1 MACQAPV
8 LAGREFPAS
17 LHAYLPTF
25 QMPTTTTLLLHRYP
39 LFRAGSAEEF
49 REALLTLYGAS
60 RVDVDKSADFRA
72 WGNNI
77 AVGDIALNYAAC
89 NGRIAL
95 HFPEMDYVRQQIG
108 MRGRSTTTLA
118 GREVGVD
125 RGQAC
130 TTSLGRAMRV
140 DCEPGHER
148 LTLRIKTEALEKKLA
163 SLLGTRPKSALEFEP
178 SLDLAKPAARQM
190 NHLLRYVIGLF
201 DTESS
206 EPPPVVLRE
215 LEQAIIV
222 SFLAA
227 NEHPYSRTLT
237 EPPPGAAPRQVR
249 LAEEY
254 IEAHWRE
261 AITIEKL
268 AEATGVSARVLF
280 RAFRQHR
287 GCTPMEFAKQVRLQ
301 RARQMLSAPEAS
313 VTAVAFA
320 CGFLS
325 TGHFARAYRE
335 VFGEL
340 PSETTR
346 RSG

>member
-1 MACQAPV
+1 
-8 LAGREFPAS
+8 
-17 LHAYLPTF
+17 
-25 QMPTTTTLLLHRYP
+25 MPTTTTLLLHRYP
-39 LFRAGSAEEF
+39 LFRASSAEEF

-60 RVDVDKSADFRA
+60 KVDVEESAHFRA
-72 WGNNI
+72 WANNI
-77 AVGDIALNYAAC
+77 AIGDIALNYAAC
-89 NGRIAL
+89 NTTIAL

-108 MRGRSTTTLA
+108 MRGRSATTLS
-118 GREVGVD
+118 GVKVNVD

-130 TTSLGRAMRV
+130 TTSLGRPMRV
-140 DCEPGHER
+140 DCERGHER
-148 LTLRIKTEALEKKLA
+148 LTLRIKSAALEKKLA
-163 SLLGTRPKSALEFEP
+163 ALLGMRPKAALEFEP
-178 SLDLAKPAARQM
+178 SLNLAKPESRQM

-206 EPPPVVLRE
+206 EPPPIVLRE

-227 NEHPYSRTLT
+227 NEHPYSRKLT
-237 EPPPGAAPRQVR
+237 DPPPGAAPRQVR
-249 LAEEY
+249 LAEEF

-261 AITIEKL
+261 AITIERL
-268 AEATGVSARVLF
+268 VEATGVSARVLF

-301 RARQMLSAPEAS
+301 RARQMLSSPDAT

-340 PSETTR
+340 PSETVR
-346 RSG
+346 RSN

>member
-1 MACQAPV
+1 
-8 LAGREFPAS
+8 
-17 LHAYLPTF
+17 
-25 QMPTTTTLLLHRYP
+25 MPTTTTLLLHRYP
-39 LFRAGSAEEF
+39 LFRASSGEEF

-60 RVDVDKSADFRA
+60 RVDVEESRDFRA
-72 WGNNI
+72 WVNNI
-77 AVGDIALNYAAC
+77 AIGDIALSYAAC
-89 NGRIAL
+89 NSRIAL

-118 GREVGVD
+118 DVSVNVD

-130 TTSLGRAMRV
+130 TTSLGRPMRV

-148 LTLRIKTEALEKKLA
+148 LTLRIKTAALEKKLA
-163 SLLGTRPKSALEFEP
+163 ALLGTRPKAALEFKP
-178 SLDLAKPAARQM
+178 ALDIAKPAAQQM
-190 NHLLRYVIGLF
+190 NHLLRYFIGLF
-201 DTESS
+201 DTDVT
-206 EPPPVVLRE
+206 EPPQEVLRE

-227 NEHPYSRTLT
+227 NTHPYSGKLNDR
-237 EPPPGAAPRQVR
+237 PPGAAPRQVR

-261 AITIEKL
+261 AITIERL
-268 AEATGVSARVLF
+268 VEAAGISARALF
-280 RAFRQHR
+280 RSFRQHR

-301 RARQMLSAPEAS
+301 RARQMLSFPDAS

-340 PSETTR
+340 PSETAR

>member
-1 MACQAPV
+1 
-8 LAGREFPAS
+8 
-17 LHAYLPTF
+17 
-25 QMPTTTTLLLHRYP
+25 MPTTTTLLLHRYP
-39 LFRAGSAEEF
+39 LFRASSAEEF

-60 RVDVDKSADFRA
+60 RVDVEKSTDFRA

-77 AVGDIALNYAAC
+77 ALGDIALNYAAC
-89 NGRIAL
+89 NTSIAL
-95 HFPEMDYVRQQIG
+95 HFPEMDYIRQQIG
-108 MRGRSTTTLA
+108 MRGRSATTLS
-118 GREVGVD
+118 GVKVNVD

-130 TTSLGRAMRV
+130 TTSLGRPMRV

-148 LTLRIKTEALEKKLA
+148 LTLRIKSKALDRKLA
-163 SLLGTRPKSALEFEP
+163 ALLGTRPKAALEFEP
-178 SLDLAKPAARQM
+178 SLDLAKPEAKQM
-190 NHLLRYVIGLF
+190 NNLLRYVIGLF

-227 NEHPYSRTLT
+227 NEHPYSRKLT
-237 EPPPGAAPRQVR
+237 DPPPGAAPRQVR
-249 LAEEY
+249 LAEEF

-261 AITIEKL
+261 AITIEGWQKPP
-268 AEATGVSARVLF
+268 ASARGCYSV
-280 RAFRQHR
+280 RSGNNR

-301 RARQMLSAPEAS
+301 RARQMLSAPDAS

-340 PSETTR
+340 PSETIR
-346 RSG
+346 RSS

>member
-1 MACQAPV
+1 
-8 LAGREFPAS
+8 
-17 LHAYLPTF
+17 
-25 QMPTTTTLLLHRYP
+25 MPTTTLLLHRYP
-39 LFRAGSAEEF
+39 LFRASSPEEF

-60 RVDVDKSADFRA
+60 RVNVEKSNDFRA
-72 WGNNI
+72 WANNI
-77 AVGDIALNYAAC
+77 AVGDIALSYAAC
-89 NGRIAL
+89 NSKIAL
-95 HFPEMDYVRQQIG
+95 HFPEMEYVRQQIG
-108 MRGRSTTTLA
+108 MRGRSTTTLPGA
-118 GREVGVD
+118 SVDVD

-130 TTSLGRAMRV
+130 TTSLGRPMRV

-148 LTLRIKTEALEKKLA
+148 LTLRIKTKGLEKKLA
-163 SLLGTRPKSALEFEP
+163 ALLGTRPKAALEFEP
-178 SLDLAKPAARQM
+178 SLNFATPAAQQM
-190 NHLLRYVIGLF
+190 NRLLRYFIGLF
-201 DTESS
+201 DTEVA
-206 EPPPVVLRE
+206 EPPQVVLLE

-227 NEHPYSRTLT
+227 NTHPYSGKLNDR
-237 EPPPGAAPRQVR
+237 PPGAAPRQVR

-268 AEATGVSARVLF
+268 VEATGVSARVLF
-280 RAFRQHR
+280 RSFRHHR
-287 GCTPMEFAKQVRLQ
+287 GCTPMEFAKQARLQ
-301 RARQMLSAPEAS
+301 RARQMLSVPDAS

-340 PSETTR
+340 PSQTIR
-346 RSG
+346 RSSR

>member
-1 MACQAPV
+1 
-8 LAGREFPAS
+8 
-17 LHAYLPTF
+17 
-25 QMPTTTTLLLHRYP
+25 MPTTTTLLLHRYP
-39 LFRAGSAEEF
+39 LFRASSAEEF

-60 RVDVDKSADFRA
+60 RVDVEESAHFRA

-77 AVGDIALNYAAC
+77 AIGDIALNYAAC
-89 NGRIAL
+89 NSTIAL

-108 MRGRSTTTLA
+108 MRGRSATTLS
-118 GREVGVD
+118 GVKVNVD
-125 RGQAC
+125 RGHAC
-130 TTSLGRAMRV
+130 TTSLGRPMRV
-140 DCEPGHER
+140 DCDPGHER
-148 LTLRIKTEALEKKLA
+148 LTLRIKSDALEKKLA
-163 SLLGTRPKSALEFEP
+163 ALLGMRPKAALEFEP
-178 SLDLAKPAARQM
+178 SLNLAKPESRQM

-206 EPPPVVLRE
+206 EPPPIVLRE

-227 NEHPYSRTLT
+227 NEHPYSRKLT
-237 EPPPGAAPRQVR
+237 DPPPGAAPRQVR
-249 LAEEY
+249 LAEEF

-261 AITIEKL
+261 AITIERL
-268 AEATGVSARVLF
+268 VEATGVSARVLF

-301 RARQMLSAPEAS
+301 RARQMLSAPDAT
-313 VTAVAFA
+313 VTGVAFA

-335 VFGEL
+335 AFGEL
-340 PSETTR
+340 PSETVR
-346 RSG
+346 RSS